1 MPMQFILEHFIELI
15 FTALGG
21 LLTAAYRSL
30 AKRLRDREAESAALK
45 EGGLSV
51 LHDRLYQECD
61 RYIQKGTI
69 DASGLKN
76 IEHLYESYHALGGN
90 GTGSELYRRA
100 KALPIKQE
108 DRPMMNKKVPAA
120 TIARTVVLALA
131 LVNQLLSAAGKPVL
145 PIDSASVEQWVTAG
159 LTTAAAIWAWWENN
173 SFTPEAIHADELLD
187 QMQGKK

>member
-45 EGGLSV
+45 EGVLSV

-76 IEHLYESYHALGGN
+76 IEHLYESYHALGG
-90 GTGSELYRRA
+90 TGSELYNRA

-108 DRPMMNKKVPAA
+108 D
-120 TIARTVVLALA
+120 
-131 LVNQLLSAAGKPVL
+131 
-145 PIDSASVEQWVTAG
+145 
-159 LTTAAAIWAWWENN
+159 
-173 SFTPEAIHADELLD
+173 
-187 QMQGKK
+187 

>member
-45 EGGLSV
+45 EGVLSV

-90 GTGSELYRRA
+90 GTGSELYNRA
-100 KALPIKQE
+100 KSLP
-108 DRPMMNKKVPAA
+108 
-120 TIARTVVLALA
+120 
-131 LVNQLLSAAGKPVL
+131 
-145 PIDSASVEQWVTAG
+145 
-159 LTTAAAIWAWWENN
+159 LTT
-173 SFTPEAIHADELLD
+173 D
-187 QMQGKK
+187 